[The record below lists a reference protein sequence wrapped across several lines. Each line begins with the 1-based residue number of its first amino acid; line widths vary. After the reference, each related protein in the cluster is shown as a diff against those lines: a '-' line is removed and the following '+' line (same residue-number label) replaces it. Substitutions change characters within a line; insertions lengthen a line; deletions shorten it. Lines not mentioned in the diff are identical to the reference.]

1 MKRNLASSEP
11 KKTLFRGA
19 KASFALRF
27 LLEFHILRV
36 YGKGLEGAAS
46 TLIEFGKQLYILKP
60 VGMHICAEHVDRH
73 IERVPDNKNEEEQ
86 NALYNR
92 ILRDR
97 AQQVYHLP
105 DHAGCKPQCQQ
116 AGIGQYVAKVAGG
129 RII

>member
-1 MKRNLASSEP
+1 M
-11 KKTLFRGA
+11 
-19 KASFALRF
+19 
-27 LLEFHILRV
+27 

-60 VGMHICAEHVDRH
+60 VGMHICAEHVNRH